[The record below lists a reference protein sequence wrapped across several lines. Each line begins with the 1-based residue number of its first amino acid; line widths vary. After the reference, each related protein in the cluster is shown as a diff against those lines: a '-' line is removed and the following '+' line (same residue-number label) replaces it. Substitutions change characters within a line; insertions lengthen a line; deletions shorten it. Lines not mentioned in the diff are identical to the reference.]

1 MTGEPP
7 DQLGAYTLRMAL
19 VINAAAGL
27 VLAGALVP
35 QLSAPLSLAAAVMWP
50 PSRRGSDPVF
60 LVEGTVEGTMVEAL
74 RRIQT
79 AASRRF

>member
-35 QLSAPLSLAAAVMWP
+35 QLSAPLSLAAAVMWLTAVAMYQ
-50 PSRRGSDPVF
+50 PSQADRGAD
-60 LVEGTVEGTMVEAL
+60 
-74 RRIQT
+74 Q
-79 AASRRF
+79 